1 MDKQSDAWRHLCYSF
16 KFIILKTADLVNE
29 ELVRKCDPK
38 LILEIAHANQFTFQ
52 SGMTNFAHIQ
62 EALIKFLRSI

>member
-16 KFIILKTADLVNE
+16 KFIILKTADLVSIE
-29 ELVRKCDPK
+29 FERKSNPK
-38 LILEIAHANQFTFQ
+38 QILEISNANQFTFQ